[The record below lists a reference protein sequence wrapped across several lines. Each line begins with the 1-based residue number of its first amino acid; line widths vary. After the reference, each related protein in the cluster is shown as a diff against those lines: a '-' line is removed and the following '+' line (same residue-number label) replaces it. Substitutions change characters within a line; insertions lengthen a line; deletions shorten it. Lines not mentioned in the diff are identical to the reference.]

1 MQKWKD
7 YFFGVFYTD
16 PREIG
21 SLNGIRSLA
30 IFMLFYVHLFRFL
43 GVDDPNQGVDQSL
56 GWLRNFLDNG
66 SQSIDMFFVLSGFL
80 ISGPLMRQL
89 DRKGTLDLKNFYIKR
104 SLRIFPPYF
113 IFCAIQFFIFIPSA
127 ARWNPAYAE
136 NSWRIIFD
144 LLYVSNYWHGTIF
157 HGWSLSL
164 EEQFYLLFPF
174 LLLMVFPRLGKRG
187 RLWFLIVFTAIPLV
201 FRAVYLYAVI
211 LPASGVE
218 QINLYNKGIY
228 YPFHGHY
235 DSIFIGIILAFIYDN
250 YRDFMNRLFSNK
262 VLFYSVQTGA
272 WGGIIAYSFLVFEFD
287 TSVASMVIRFPLFST
302 LWALVMITSMK
313 EGTIINRLLSFKIY
327 SPIAKLSY
335 CAYLIHIAVMTPLIR
350 KFFVTR
356 TEEGIP
362 MTRFIEQWEVI
373 PYSILMGFI
382 ILTVAYLY
390 HLVAERPFMILKEKY
405 AGKQI
410 SFEKVK
416 SAEA

>member
-1 MQKWKD
+1 MNVSMQKWKD
-7 YFFGVFYTD
+7 YFFGVFHTD

-43 GVDDPNQGVDQSL
+43 PNVDQSR

-89 DRKGTLDLKNFYIKR
+89 DRKGTLDLKNFYLKR

-113 IFCAIQFFIFIPSA
+113 IFCAIQYFIFIPSA
-127 ARWNPAYAE
+127 AKWNPAYGE

-174 LLLMVFPRLGKRG
+174 LLLLVFPRLGKRG
-187 RLWFLIVFTAIPLV
+187 RLGFLIVFTAIPLI
-201 FRAVYLYAVI
+201 FRAAYLFAVI
-211 LPASGVE
+211 LPAPAAE

-235 DSIFIGIILAFIYDN
+235 DSIFIGIILAFLYDN
-250 YRDFMNRLFSNK
+250 YRDWMNRLFENRI
-262 VLFYSVQTGA
+262 LFYSVQTAA
-272 WGGIIAYSFLVFEFD
+272 WAGIIAYSFLMFEFD
-287 TSVASMVIRFPLFST
+287 TTISSMVIRFPLFSS

-313 EGTIINRLLSFKIY
+313 EGTIVNRLLSFKIY

-335 CAYLIHIAVMTPLIR
+335 CAYLIHIAIMTPLMR
-350 KFFVTR
+350 KWFVER
-356 TEEGIP
+356 GDDGVP
-362 MTRFIEQWEVI
+362 YFVQVEQWQVL
-373 PYSILMGFI
+373 PYSVVMGLI
-382 ILTVAYLY
+382 ILTAAYFY

-410 SFEKVK
+410 SFEKVEG
-416 SAEA
+416 ARG

>member
-1 MQKWKD
+1 MLNWKE
-7 YFFGVFYTD
+7 YFFGVFHTD
-16 PREIG
+16 SREIA

-43 GVDDPNQGVDQSL
+43 PGVDQSL
-56 GWLRNFLDNG
+56 GLMRNFLDNG

-89 DRKGTLDLKNFYIKR
+89 DRKGTLDLKNFYLKR

-113 IFCAIQFFIFIPSA
+113 IFCAIQYFIFIPEA
-127 ARWNPAYAE
+127 GTWNPEYIE
-136 NSWRIIFD
+136 NRWRIIFD
-144 LLYVSNYWHGTIF
+144 ILYISNYVHGTIF

-174 LLLMVFPRLGKRG
+174 LLLLVFPRLNKPG
-187 RLWFLIVFTAIPLV
+187 RLAFLILFTAIPLV

-211 LPASGVE
+211 LPAPDAE
-218 QINLYNKGIY
+218 QVNLYNKGIY

-235 DSIFIGIILAFIYDN
+235 DSIFIGIILAFLYDN
-250 YRDFMNRLFSNK
+250 YRHLID
-262 VLFYSVQTGA
+262 VLFTNRMLFYFVQTGA
-272 WGGIIAYSFLVFEFD
+272 WMGIIFYSIFMFEFD
-287 TSVASMVIRFPLFST
+287 TTIASMVIRFPLFST
-302 LWALVMITSMK
+302 LWAIVMITSMK
-313 EGTIINRLLSFKIY
+313 EGTLVNRLLSFKIY

-335 CAYLIHIAVMTPLIR
+335 CAYLIHIAIMAPLIR
-350 KFFVTR
+350 KWFVER
-356 TEEGIP
+356 DASGVP
-362 MTRFIEQWEVI
+362 QFVPVEQWEVL
-373 PYSILMGFI
+373 PYSVAMGLI
-382 ILTVAYLY
+382 ILTAAYFY

-416 SAEA
+416 SAG

>member
-1 MQKWKD
+1 MQNVKD
-7 YFFGVFYTD
+7 YCFGVFHTD
-16 PREIG
+16 AREIA

-43 GVDDPNQGVDQSL
+43 PNVDKSL

-113 IFCAIQFFIFIPSA
+113 IFCAIQYFIFIPSA
-127 ARWNPAYAE
+127 AKWNPAYGE

-174 LLLMVFPRLGKRG
+174 LLLLVFPRLGKKG
-187 RLWFLIVFTAIPLV
+187 RLGFLIAFTAIPLI
-201 FRAVYLYAVI
+201 FRAAYLFLVI
-211 LPASGVE
+211 LPAPIGE
-218 QINLYNKGIY
+218 QINIYNKGIY

-235 DSIFIGIILAFIYDN
+235 DSIFIGIILAFVYDN
-250 YRDFMNRLFSNK
+250 YRDWMNRLFENQ
-262 VLFYSVQTGA
+262 VLFHFVQTGA
-272 WGGIIAYSFLVFEFD
+272 WLGIIAYSFLIFEFD

-302 LWALVMITSMK
+302 LWSLVMITSMK

-335 CAYLIHIAVMTPLIR
+335 CAYLIHIAIMTPLMR
-350 KFFVTR
+350 KWFVER
-356 TEEGIP
+356 GDDGIP
-362 MTRFIEQWEVI
+362 YYVQVEQWEVI
-373 PYSILMGFI
+373 PYSVAMGLI
-382 ILTVAYLY
+382 ILTAAYFF

-416 SAEA
+416 SAQS